1 MADLD
6 EAIDVHWQA
15 LEAIE
20 ANHPA
25 RATFLLNLG
34 GVLSARYES
43 SRRSSDASQAMEALQ
58 EASGTQTAPAFAR
71 LRAAAALGQLAA
83 SREVGS
89 RSAVQGYQTAISLL
103 PVLAW
108 RGLDRVSRERLIAE
122 FPLLASNAAACAIA
136 ADRPALAVE
145 LLEQG
150 RAVLW
155 SQLLET
161 RSDLADLDGADH
173 QTALRLREL
182 RNTFDVGAEPA
193 P

>member
-1 MADLD
+1 
-6 EAIDVHWQA
+6 
-15 LEAIE
+15 
-20 ANHPA
+20 
-25 RATFLLNLG
+25 LLNLG
-34 GVLSARYES
+34 GVLGERYAS
-43 SRRSSDASQAMEALQ
+43 TRRALDASQAAAALL
-58 EASGTQTAPAFAR
+58 EASGTETAPAFVR
-71 LRAAAALGQLAA
+71 LRAAAGLGQLAA
-83 SREVGS
+83 SRDVGS
-89 RSAVQGYQTAISLL
+89 RSALQGYQTAIGLL

-122 FPLLASNAAACAIA
+122 FPLLASNAGACAIA
-136 ADRPALAVE
+136 ADRSALAVE

-182 RNTFDVGAEPA
+182 RNIFDVGAEPA